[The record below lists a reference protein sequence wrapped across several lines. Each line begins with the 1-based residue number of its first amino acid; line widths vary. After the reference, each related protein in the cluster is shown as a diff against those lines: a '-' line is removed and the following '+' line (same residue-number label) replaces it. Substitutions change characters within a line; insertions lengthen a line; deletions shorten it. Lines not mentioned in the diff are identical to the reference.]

1 MSWLQD
7 TSSDFFQASSSLTGG
22 MIMLYLK
29 TEKSVPSAD
38 HWDSGGKM
46 DHLRVFLNVRLNL
59 VFAVI
64 LGSTVAAPISAE
76 TFCVDKANDLVS
88 TLATAAANGEADV
101 IQVVQ
106 GTYLTP
112 GAPFS
117 YFTYEDFG
125 LALLGGFA
133 PLCASR
139 TLDPTNTILDGQN
152 ANPVVDLTP
161 DNNTGGDL
169 LFQGFTVRNGNGTSF
184 DPGGLSIGASAGYF
198 GDVTVEFNIIS
209 GNHATST
216 AGGIFGGSDIGLT
229 RIENNLIVNNSS
241 IGGWGAGQIT
251 CNGPEFFITN
261 NTIADNTAPADGGLM
276 LSGVAPTWVANNIF
290 WGNAGWDLHLGTMT
304 PLLKHNAIGVLVGT
318 PDPGS
323 VNNLWADPSFAGG
336 GDFHLLVSSAVIN
349 VGWNYPAGG
358 LPAQDLEGKSRIQ
371 GSVVDMGAYE
381 SPVLFIDDFEEGDSS
396 AWSVTVDGS

>member
-1 MSWLQD
+1 MAIAGEEMNHSKGFW
-7 TSSDFFQASSSLTGG
+7 
-22 MIMLYLK
+22 
-29 TEKSVPSAD
+29 
-38 HWDSGGKM
+38 
-46 DHLRVFLNVRLNL
+46 NVRLNL

-64 LGSTVAAPISAE
+64 LAFTVATPISAE
-76 TFCVDKANDLVS
+76 TFCVDTASDLVGAL
-88 TLATAAANGEADV
+88 TTAEANGEADV

-117 YFTYEDFG
+117 YLTYEDFG
-125 LALLGGFA
+125 LALLGGFT

-139 TLDPTNTILDGQN
+139 ILDPTNTILDGQN

-169 LFQGFTVRNGNGTSF
+169 FFQGFTVRNGIGTSY
-184 DPGGLSIGASAGYF
+184 DPGGLSIGGSAGHF

-209 GNHATST
+209 GNHAASA
-216 AGGIFGGSDIGLT
+216 AGGIHGGSGGLT

-241 IGGWGAGQIT
+241 TGGWGAGQLT

-261 NTIADNTAPADGGLM
+261 NTVAENTAPADGGLR

-304 PLLKHNAIGVLVGT
+304 PLLKHNDIGVLVGT

-323 VNNLWADPSFAGG
+323 VNNTWVDPSFAGG

-358 LPAQDLEGKSRIQ
+358 LPVQDLEGKPRIQ